1 MIFFSIALS
10 ISSSGSEVIEIVAD
24 GELMGATETVGA
36 ADGATIADGALG
48 SGETV
53 GDWLHAGTVA
63 ISAHRQMSN
72 LVFIGILWE

>member
-1 MIFFSIALS
+1 M
-10 ISSSGSEVIEIVAD
+10 SSSGSEAIETIAD
-24 GELMGATETVGA
+24 GEDTGATEVVGA

-63 ISAHRQMSN
+63 INAHRQMSN